1 MSFWR
6 GWRLGA
12 WRRRRCLVGGPGRLG
27 ATGCRAVRRTRRRR
41 CRTWRWR
48 WWTIGRRWRRRWW
61 PVPPMRRRRWRRGW
75 WRRGRLGIAER
86 DCRDRGHCGNADCSG
101 EEVPYPCLDLR
112 GCREDCGGN
121 RRGDDLRGAVDDLVH
136 GWLLSCACDTN
147 NNAQSCLILSRFVL
161 FFHDSQ
167 KRVGTAIA
175 VPTLWMRSALAYS
188 NVTKK
193 AAEFLSGLTS
203 VRHPSRQPTSHGKL
217 SRVSSRTMA
226 ETFFTFAAPLTSIV
240 KTWFVPR

>member
-1 MSFWR
+1 MDGSR
-6 GWRLGA
+6 RLWA
-12 WRRRRCLVGGPGRLG
+12 ARL
-27 ATGCRAVRRTRRRR
+27 RMIRRTRRRR
-41 CRTWRWR
+41 CRARR
-48 WWTIGRRWRRRWW
+48 GRRCRMIRRRGRGWRPMP
-61 PVPPMRRRRWRRGW
+61 PVMCRRRRWR
-75 WRRGRLGIAER
+75 RRGRLGIAKR
-86 DCRDRGHCGNADCSG
+86 DCRDRGYCGDTDCSG
-101 EEVPYPCLDLR
+101 EEVPYSCLDLR
-112 GCREDCGGN
+112 GCREKCGGN